1 MNFKNYLCA
10 VIVCVFSAGLFAPE
24 TNAQGRSRVVTT
36 SQSRPVGTTNTAAAA
51 PQITKQTSSRPTT
64 AAPPTVTRKVLTNE
78 IVVRNTPTPESLVK
92 KTGSSNPLNTA
103 EKSISKVIPY
113 SPAAQSMMNNS
124 IKDLY
129 GIPYRYGSTGPNRYD
144 CSGFVWTV
152 FQRAGFSFERSSAR
166 TYWNQFDPVYGDDRY
181 KFGTLVFLNKLGH
194 IGIVADEKGF
204 YHASSSKGITYSPFE
219 GYWGK
224 RIVGFRRVPLSYIR
238 QIEAELAK

>member
-1 MNFKNYLCA
+1 MNLKNYLCVSA
-10 VIVCVFSAGLFAPE
+10 VFVFSLSLFSTE
-24 TNAQGRSRVVTT
+24 TNAQERSRVVTTT
-36 SQSRPVGTTNTAAAA
+36 SQSRPVVTTNSPST
-51 PQITKQTSSRPTT
+51 PQVVRQTSSRPTT
-64 AAPPTVTRKVLTNE
+64 PPPTVNRSVLTNE
-78 IVVRNTPTPESLVK
+78 IVVRNNPNPESLVK
-92 KTGSSNPLNTA
+92 RTGSTNPLNTA
-103 EKSISKVIPY
+103 ENKTISKIAPY
-113 SPAAQSMMNNS
+113 SAVSQSMMLGS

-166 TYWNQFDPVYGDDRY
+166 TYWNQFEPVSGDDRF
-181 KFGTLVFLNKLGH
+181 KFGTLVFFNRLGH

-219 GYWGK
+219 GYWQD
-224 RIVGFRRVPLSYIR
+224 RIVGFRRVPMSYIK